1 MSAEAVCQTLHN
13 ANISP
18 RWMLEELVRSRC
30 QFQFRYEAF
39 AKRKVP
45 TTIVQ
50 DQPPSPPQGVDA
62 LNAQDALQPITDEL
76 FKNPLWW
83 ILEMIPTSYTFQNTQ
98 GKWVT
103 SFGQLDSISVVR
115 TTPFIIY
122 SIQASRHRWTI
133 RVLGVNQER
142 GMSMVQ
148 KNMYPKPFV
157 SNLYSICA

>member
-30 QFQFRYEAF
+30 QLQFRYEAF

-50 DQPPSPPQGVDA
+50 DQPSSPPQGVDA
-62 LNAQDALQPITDEL
+62 LNAQDALQPITNEL

-103 SFGQLDSISVVR
+103 SFGQHFGRAHHAL
-115 TTPFIIY
+115 Y

-157 SNLYSICA
+157 SNLYSTCA